1 MEHETIYIEY
11 KINLSENIMVKVSFL
26 AYSVGTYNHDLGLL
40 YSTSLFFKNVQLI
53 YESKSEFKK
62 NHLH

>member
-26 AYSVGTYNHDLGLL
+26 AYPVRT
-40 YSTSLFFKNVQLI
+40 I
-53 YESKSEFKK
+53 MI
-62 NHLH
+62 